1 MESYCSTD
9 ITQLAK
15 AMLAIQKQLAPATKD
30 ATNPYTR
37 SRYATLNAVMD
48 ACKSALLDNGIWL
61 TQITVPSEPGT
72 VALLTKLTHA
82 ETGQYQ
88 ASITVLPLQK
98 PDCQG
103 AGSAI
108 TYARRYALT
117 AMLGMVTED
126 DDDGEGAKLPP
137 RPTRPM
143 PSPQPQAQPQA
154 QAQSQEQS
162 DLPQLAG
169 VTYHNT
175 TSADGRSYVI
185 ATGDT
190 RPGKDQLR
198 AAGFFW
204 NASQKQW
211 WRAATA

>member
-15 AMLAIQKQLAPATKD
+15 AMLAVQKQLTPATRD

-61 TQITVPSEPGT
+61 TQITVPSDPGT
-72 VALLTKLTHA
+72 IALLTKLTHA

-88 ASITVLPLQK
+88 ASVTVLPLQK

-137 RPTRPM
+137 KPTRPI
-143 PSPQPQAQPQA
+143 PSPQLQSQP

-162 DLPQLAG
+162 DLPQIAG
-169 VTYHNT
+169 VTYRNT
-175 TSADGRSYVI
+175 TMADGRSYVI

-190 RPGKDQLR
+190 RPGKDRLH
-198 AAGFFW
+198 AAGFRW
-204 NASQKQW
+204 DAAQKQW

>member
-15 AMLAIQKQLAPATKD
+15 VMLAVQKQLTPATKD

-72 VALLTKLTHA
+72 IALLTKLTHA

-88 ASITVLPLQK
+88 ASVTVLPLQK

-137 RPTRPM
+137 RPTRPV
-143 PSPQPQAQPQA
+143 PSPQPQAQPQV
-154 QAQSQEQS
+154 QSQEQL
-162 DLPQLAG
+162 DLPQIAG
-169 VTYHNT
+169 VVYKNT
-175 TSADGRSYVI
+175 TMADGRSYVI

-190 RPGKDQLR
+190 RPGKDRLH
-198 AAGFFW
+198 AAGFRW
-204 NASQKQW
+204 DAAQKQW
-211 WRAATA
+211 WRAATT

>member
-15 AMLAIQKQLAPATKD
+15 AMLAVQKQLTPATRD

-48 ACKSALLDNGIWL
+48 ACKSALLDNGVWL
-61 TQITVPSEPGT
+61 TQITVPSDPGT
-72 VALLTKLTHA
+72 IALLTKLTHA

-88 ASITVLPLQK
+88 ASVTVLPLQK

-126 DDDGEGAKLPP
+126 DDDGKGAKLPP
-137 RPTRPM
+137 RPTRSI
-143 PSPQPQAQPQA
+143 PSSQPQAQPQD
-154 QAQSQEQS
+154 QP

-169 VTYHNT
+169 VVYKNT
-175 TSADGRSYVI
+175 TMADGRSYVI

-190 RPGKDQLR
+190 RPGKDRLH
-198 AAGFFW
+198 AAGFRW
-204 NASQKQW
+204 DAAQKQW
-211 WRAATA
+211 WRAVTT

>member
-1 MESYCSTD
+1 MESYCSND

-15 AMLAIQKQLAPATKD
+15 AMLAVQKQLNPATKD

-37 SRYATLNAVMD
+37 SRYSTLNAVMD
-48 ACKSALLDNGIWL
+48 ACKTALLDNGIWL

-72 VALLTKLTHA
+72 IALLTKLTHA

-88 ASITVLPLQK
+88 ASVTVLPLQK

-117 AMLGMVTED
+117 AMLGIVTED
-126 DDDGEGAKLPP
+126 DDDGESAKLPP

-143 PSPQPQAQPQA
+143 PSPQPQAQPQV
-154 QAQSQEQS
+154 QSQDQL
-162 DLPQLAG
+162 DLPQIAG
-169 VTYHNT
+169 VTYRNT
-175 TSADGRSYVI
+175 TMADGRSYVI

-190 RPGKDQLR
+190 RPGKDRLH
-198 AAGFFW
+198 AAGFRW
-204 NASQKQW
+204 DAAQKQW

>member
-1 MESYCSTD
+1 MESYCSND

-15 AMLAIQKQLAPATKD
+15 AMLAVQKQLNPATKD

-48 ACKSALLDNGIWL
+48 ACKTALLDNGIWL

-72 VALLTKLTHA
+72 IALLTKLTHA

-88 ASITVLPLQK
+88 ASVTVLPLQK

-117 AMLGMVTED
+117 AMLGIVTED
-126 DDDGEGAKLPP
+126 DDDGESAKLPP

-143 PSPQPQAQPQA
+143 PSPQPQAQPQV
-154 QAQSQEQS
+154 QSQDQL
-162 DLPQLAG
+162 DLPQIAG
-169 VTYHNT
+169 VTYRNT
-175 TSADGRSYVI
+175 TMADGRSYVI

-190 RPGKDQLR
+190 RPGKDRLH
-198 AAGFFW
+198 AAGFRW
-204 NASQKQW
+204 DAAQKQW